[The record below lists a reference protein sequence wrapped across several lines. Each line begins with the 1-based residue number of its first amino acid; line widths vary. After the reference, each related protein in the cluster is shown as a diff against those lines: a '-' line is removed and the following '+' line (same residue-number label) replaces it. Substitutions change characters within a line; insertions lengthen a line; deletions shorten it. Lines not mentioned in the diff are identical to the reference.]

1 MEKYSVH
8 FNGEELV
15 RLADEEQAWER
26 FRVERARARYA
37 DPAVRVELREDG
49 ELRSSWEPR
58 EDFTGASVRDFLQGK
73 GRSGDLFLVREGW
86 DADSEDFEDGGSVS
100 FGVLESVKRA
110 DVDELAREGALVVYV
125 PPACS
130 GSDYNGGALARANA
144 RALRELAEA
153 EGLVSFELHG
163 GHGSH
168 GTAFPLWERSDELVR
183 VLEGLEDYPV
193 VDEDAHSE
201 EELADEEQAWD
212 SWIRSDFSRALQEET
227 GVDVSDVKDE
237 DLRSLLHTR
246 MEAAG
251 RYFEHSDEG
260 PHVDVDE
267 LADGV
272 ERSEL
277 LALEGSVSAEAD
289 EEEHAARVLRTIGE
303 AWELAPLHVREL
315 VRENPAGEDRR
326 PVLRA
331 WEELSATLRERFRV
345 LDYSDGGGLVSF
357 ARQVAEWPIGA
368 EPAEGATADE
378 LRKELRSLRET
389 VERVRDA
396 ARASVL
402 PVLPSVEGIRGRA
415 DCAARWG
422 RDEETGLLLEDAFRD
437 RVERVLRDEGVR
449 HGEDRRRTLGLRY
462 AGERE
467 RVEALRTLGRSP
479 EDAARAVLLD
489 RVRERLK
496 RGGGVLPPE
505 GRGWADVLE
514 VGDADVLLQR
524 KDGTAPE
531 RFPLERFL
539 RRGDF

>member
-8 FNGEELV
+8 FNGAELA
-15 RLADEEQAWER
+15 RFTDEEEAWER
-26 FRVERARARYA
+26 FRVERARARYEE
-37 DPAVRVELREDG
+37 PVRVELREDG
-49 ELRSSWEPR
+49 ELLAEWEPR
-58 EDFTGASVRDFLQGK
+58 EDFEGSKVRDHVG
-73 GRSGDLFLVREGW
+73 SGDVFLVREGW

-100 FGVLESVKRA
+100 FGVLEQVKRA
-110 DVDELAREGALVVYV
+110 DVDALAREGALLVYV

-144 RALRELAEA
+144 RALRELAES

-168 GTAFPLWERSDELVR
+168 GTAFPLWERSDELAR
-183 VLEGLEDYPV
+183 VLEALEDYPV

-212 SWIRSDFSRALQEET
+212 SWIRSDFARALQEET
-227 GVDVSDVKDE
+227 GVDVSDVE
-237 DLRSLLHTR
+237 DGALRELLHAR

-277 LALEGSVSAEAD
+277 LALPGAVSAEAD
-289 EEEHAARVLRTIGE
+289 EEERAARVLRTMAE

-326 PVLRA
+326 PVLEA
-331 WEELSATLRERFRV
+331 WDALRETLRERFRV
-345 LDYSDGGGLVSF
+345 LDYGDGGGLVSF
-357 ARQVAEWPIGA
+357 ARQVGDWPIGP
-368 EPAEGATADE
+368 EPAEGASADE

-389 VERVRDA
+389 VLRVQDA
-396 ARASVL
+396 ARFNVL
-402 PVLPSVEGIRGRA
+402 PVLPAEDGPRGRGA
-415 DCAARWG
+415 HAARWK
-422 RDEETGLLLEDAFRD
+422 RDEETGLPLEDAFRD
-437 RVERVLRDEGVR
+437 RVERAIREEGLR

-467 RVEALRTLGRSP
+467 RVEELRASGAGP
-479 EDAARAVLLD
+479 EDAARSVLLE
-489 RVRERLK
+489 RVRARLK
-496 RGGGVLPPE
+496 RGDGVLPPD
-505 GRGWADVLE
+505 GAGWADVLE

-524 KDGTAPE
+524 KGGGAPE